1 MAPNSVAPAL
11 LSPDAL
17 AAADDSPGP
26 VDEHLTR
33 LAGGTPA
40 LPQPA
45 AGDGCAERLEM
56 NEARPET
63 MMHRDCDWPFRPP
76 QPPLMKGWSWGPLLF
91 WLGTAI
97 ALWLCA
103 EIEQTVNPI
112 PAIAP
117 WFWLIRLGAIL
128 FVLGI
133 AAGLTGSRGRPVCAV
148 VVALGLLGPAARAAW
163 PHRLRERE
171 TVIADA
177 IAVLRERGLLD
188 RGFYSTS
195 DWSYYFAGR
204 WYPAR
209 RPPLYEELRCAPAGS
224 ILVWEQ
230 RYGPSPDFNLQLD
243 ALRADPRWREVYR
256 RPADSAGAPFVVVFG
271 RAAVSAGNAATIS
284 SIARAA
290 SASSGVSALF
300 ST

>member
-1 MAPNSVAPAL
+1 
-11 LSPDAL
+11 
-17 AAADDSPGP
+17 
-26 VDEHLTR
+26 
-33 LAGGTPA
+33 
-40 LPQPA
+40 
-45 AGDGCAERLEM
+45 
-56 NEARPET
+56 
-63 MMHRDCDWPFRPP
+63 MHRDCDWPFHPP
-76 QPPLMKGWSWGPLLF
+76 QLPLIKEGRRGPLLF

-97 ALWLCA
+97 TLWLCA

-112 PAIAP
+112 PAVAP

-133 AAGLTGSRGRPVCAV
+133 AAGLPGSRGRPVCAV
-148 VVALGLLGPAARAAW
+148 VVALGLLGPAARGAW
-163 PHRLRERE
+163 PHRLRARE

-188 RGFYSTS
+188 GGFYSTS

-209 RPPLYEELRCAPAGS
+209 HPPLYEELRSAPAGS

-243 ALRADPRWREVYR
+243 ALRADPQWREIYR
-256 RPADSAGAPFVVVFG
+256 SPADSTGAAFVVAFERV
-271 RAAVSAGNAATIS
+271 AVTPASAGNAATTS
-284 SIARAA
+284 SIARTA